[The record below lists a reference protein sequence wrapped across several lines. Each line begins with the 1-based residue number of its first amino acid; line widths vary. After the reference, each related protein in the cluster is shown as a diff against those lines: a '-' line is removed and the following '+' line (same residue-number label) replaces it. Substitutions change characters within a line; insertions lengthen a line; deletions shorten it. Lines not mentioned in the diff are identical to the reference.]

1 MGFITHKP
9 RWKHPMVVV
18 ELNTCWVAKKIEPKH
33 PNGFSENCTHFD
45 FGKGFPDTQLWEHNF
60 TL

>member
-1 MGFITHKP
+1 
-9 RWKHPMVVV
+9 MVVV